1 MLANGMNSKPKR
13 PVGITLLA
21 GVFLWIGCLGSVLF
35 PIFLIFFG
43 LANDMVN
50 DLVGGVGQSHTWL
63 RPAVRT
69 GAYLLVLIW
78 YLLYVAYACIGFG
91 LWKLRNW
98 ARKAVLGLSALSAV
112 VGLLVVP
119 LAGQP
124 TPMSGAW
131 IVSWISLWA
140 WLAWY
145 LMRPRVCFAF
155 GTIVPTS
162 VGPPDSEPPG
172 GLSRKG
178 KIQVATAA
186 FATIGLC
193 FCSLLYAVENEFRH
207 LQIYQMSLKEAARS
221 GCVTAKIGSPFT
233 PGWLAGGNMEESNEK
248 GSAHLEIPI
257 KGRRGKGD
265 LVVSA
270 EKHGGVWSIDKLIL
284 VQGSEETQLLPF
296 TAPSIC
302 Q

>member
-1 MLANGMNSKPKR
+1 MLANGMNSKSKR
-13 PVGITLLA
+13 PVGITILA
-21 GVFLWIGCLGSVLF
+21 GVFLWTGCLGSILF
-35 PIFLIFFG
+35 PIVLIFSG
-43 LANDMVN
+43 LATDMVN
-50 DLVGGVGQSHTWL
+50 DLAGVGQSHPWL
-63 RPAVRT
+63 RPAVRV

-98 ARKAVLGLSALSAV
+98 ARKAVLGLSLLSV
-112 VGLLVVP
+112 VAGVLVVP
-119 LAGQP
+119 FAGLP
-124 TPMSGAW
+124 PAMSGAW

-145 LMRPRVCFAF
+145 LMRPRVRFAF
-155 GTIVPTS
+155 GATVPTS
-162 VGPPDSEPPG
+162 VGSLDSEPPR
-172 GLSRKG
+172 GLSRKENML
-178 KIQVATAA
+178 VATAA
-186 FATIGLC
+186 LATIGLC
-193 FCSLLYAVENEFRH
+193 FCSLLYAVENEIRH

-233 PGWLAGGNMEESNEK
+233 PGWLAGGNMEESNAK

-270 EKHGGVWSIDKLIL
+270 EKQGGVWSIDKLIL
-284 VQGSEETQLLPF
+284 VQGSEETQLFPY
-296 TAPSIC
+296 TAFSAC